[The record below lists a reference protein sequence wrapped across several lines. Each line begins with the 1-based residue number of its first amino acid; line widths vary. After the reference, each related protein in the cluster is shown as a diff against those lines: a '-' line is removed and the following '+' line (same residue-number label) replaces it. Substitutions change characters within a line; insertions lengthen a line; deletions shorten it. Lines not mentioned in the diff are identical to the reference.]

1 MPAASRLEIFPNE
14 LFLVLFEYCPAM
26 DLFRA
31 FDQLNNRFHRLLFHA
46 FRSYS
51 LNFRCLS
58 RTDLKLLHD
67 RYLPLINERT
77 VALNLSND
85 NETSYQL
92 PLMEIE
98 EQIFSR
104 LNYLQSLVLSNIF
117 DLHLVQTIGH
127 HLDGFPR
134 LLRLRLIKCIFPSD
148 SIDMLD
154 FINHIWNLPKLILC
168 ALEISIEN
176 DGQFLAPIST
186 CATMKSFSLKGV
198 RMNVEELPSLFE
210 HTPNLTR
217 FQLHNYCIESSEEFS
232 LPVSSLEIFDLAVLT
247 SNSTIVYNILEN
259 LSNLSRLIIEVHG
272 LDIDGYQWENLIRQS
287 LIHLKTFR
295 LRQQF
300 PLENVDEADDKLN
313 NLIASFQTP
322 FWLEERRW
330 YIRADWTLTDQCSYI
345 SLYTLPY
352 SFKDFTYDFLLSSG
366 STLPSSQSVPPYSR
380 VEQFYY
386 NHLTLDDLVLVDRR
400 FPHLSS
406 LQIRSSIDR
415 RLFAVLP
422 RLSQLSTLSIC
433 SSDLVEANMTDPAMV
448 TDEPI
453 RLDSLQ
459 IHSSSL
465 TLVSF
470 FLEQRNLFVRR
481 LDLQENAAYFNS
493 DLCSLLCQSSLTERC
508 QVLTVDVL
516 SCSDVLCL
524 IRERPQLQKLRIRC
538 DDDNYDSDALS
549 GGDDDFLHW
558 LQVCLPAFVIGRD
571 AIFQDNVH
579 IKAAPESNERHVQS
593 LHT

>member
-1 MPAASRLEIFPNE
+1 MPAASRLEMLPNE
-14 LFLVLFEYCPAM
+14 LFLVLFEYCSTM

-51 LNFRCLS
+51 LDFRYLS
-58 RTDLKLLHD
+58 RTDLQLLHD

-77 VALNLSND
+77 IALNLSSD

-117 DLHLVQTIGH
+117 DLNLVQTIGH

-154 FINHIWNLPKLILC
+154 FINHIWSLPNLILC
-168 ALEISIEN
+168 ALEICIEN

-186 CATMKSFSLKGV
+186 STTMKSFSLKGV
-198 RMNVEELPSLFE
+198 RMNLGELPSLFE
-210 HTPNLTR
+210 RTPNLTR

-232 LPVSSLEIFDLAVLT
+232 LPVSPLEVFDLSVLT
-247 SNSTIVYNILEN
+247 NNSALVQNILQN
-259 LSNLSRLIIEVHG
+259 LTNLSRLTIEVHG

-287 LIHLKTFR
+287 LVHLKTFQ
-295 LRQQF
+295 LKQQF
-300 PLENVDEADDKLN
+300 PLENINEGDEKLN
-313 NLIASFQTP
+313 TLIASFQTP
-322 FWLEERRW
+322 FWLEERCW
-330 YIRADWTLTDQCSYI
+330 YIQADWILTDQCSYI

-352 SFKDFTYDFLLSSG
+352 SFKDFTYDSLLSSR
-366 STLPSSQSVPPYSR
+366 STLPSSQSVPLYSR
-380 VEQFYY
+380 VEQLYY
-386 NHLTLDDLVLVDRR
+386 IHLTLDDLLLVDQR
-400 FPHLSS
+400 FPHLSY

-433 SSDLVEANMTDPAMV
+433 SSDLSQENMTDPVMILDDPV
-448 TDEPI
+448 

-465 TLVSF
+465 AVVML

-493 DLCSLLCQSSLTERC
+493 DLCSRLCRSSLTERC
-508 QVLTVDVL
+508 QVLTADLL

-524 IRERPQLQKLRIRC
+524 IRERLQLQKLRIRC
-538 DDDNYDSDALS
+538 DDDNYDSNAPS
-549 GGDDDFLHW
+549 GGDDDFLDW
-558 LQVCLPAFVIGRD
+558 LQICLPAFVIGRD

-579 IKAAPESNERHVQS
+579 IRAVPTLNEHLAQS